1 MVTKNFFKNSV
12 IVLALLSLPSCKW
25 FSKNQD
31 GVDCVS
37 CCADDSSTTL
47 LTVDGRPALTQ
58 RDFDNLIN
66 EITEANEQ
74 AKLMLQLIPD
84 FREQFFKA
92 KKQAIVIS
100 EWAKRTGVRN
110 TPEYKKK
117 ENRMMEAIKESL
129 DSEEFIKNHSVEV
142 SDEDALKYYEENKDK
157 DPRIASATAGVHAVG
172 VSFGDA
178 AKANDFAKK
187 LKAAGNKNVDSLAK
201 ENKLSVTSFGT
212 ITQDSMVDNAIK
224 AKALSAKQFP
234 ESFVVK
240 DANGKSWVVVVK
252 SKDKGTYKKFEEVS
266 QTIKHML
273 KPRKLEEMV
282 NTELPKLEA
291 EYKIV
296 ENSKFFE
303 DLRKKSEQDQAA
315 QAQEMAMA
323 AAPKAPAK
331 ELSGAKPANNK
342 HTSVA

>member
-1 MVTKNFFKNSV
+1 MITKNFFKNSV

-25 FSKNQD
+25 FAKNQD
-31 GVDCVS
+31 GTDCVS
-37 CCADDSSTTL
+37 CCSGDSSTIL

-92 KKQAIVIS
+92 KKQAIIIS
-100 EWAKRTGVRN
+100 EWAKRNGIRN

-129 DSEEFIKNHSVEV
+129 DSEEFVKRHSVEV

-157 DPRIASATAGVHAVG
+157 DPRIANATPGVHAVG
-172 VSFGDA
+172 VKFDDS
-178 AKANDFAKK
+178 AKASEFAKK
-187 LKAAGNKNVDSLAK
+187 VKNGGSKNIEGLAK
-201 ENKLSVTSFGT
+201 ENKLTITSFGT
-212 ITQDSMVDNAIK
+212 ITQDSMIDNAIK
-224 AKALSAKQFP
+224 SKALSTKQFP
-234 ESFVVK
+234 DTFMVK
-240 DANGKSWVVVVK
+240 DASGKSWVVVAK
-252 SKDKGTYKKFEEVS
+252 NKDKGTYKKFEEVKE
-266 QTIKHML
+266 TIKHML

-282 NTELPKLEA
+282 NTELPKLEV

-296 ENSKFFE
+296 ENNKHFE
-303 DLRKKSEQDQAA
+303 DLRKKSEQDQAS
-315 QAQEMAMA
+315 QAQEMGMPEM
-323 AAPKAPAK
+323 PKAPSK
-331 ELSGAKPANNK
+331 ELSGAKP
-342 HTSVA
+342 TSVA